1 MPNAVWHSALTFV
14 IWHSSF
20 QVGALSPRAHVDAR
34 RAAVPIDAA
43 RLGRELVRPF
53 THAAVPPRAVAFGY
67 RGRGLGSLEILHV
80 RIRPAEPE
88 NIPCHVVASC
98 ESRQQSSRPTDL
110 SRSGTATRA
119 RCLSWQEVT
128 MARDGLRGHLSGS
141 LPISVAVHLV
151 VLLTLFAVPL
161 IGNIIVPTVMATA
174 PGYMLAAPAPPPP
187 ELVVR
192 SVPQPPQNTA
202 TDTPA
207 PIPTTAPT
215 AILPERDARSF
226 NPEVAPP
233 DSTAIGNAVGVP
245 LGLGA
250 YAPPPRPPNPPKPS
264 GPVRVADLPVAPRKT
279 EDMRPIYPDIARQAR
294 IEGTV
299 VMEAVLDPSGRVT
312 QLHVIKSVPMLD
324 QAALD
329 AVRQWRYTPSVYG
342 GRPVSVL
349 MTITVRFTL
358 Q

>member
-1 MPNAVWHSALTFV
+1 
-14 IWHSSF
+14 
-20 QVGALSPRAHVDAR
+20 
-34 RAAVPIDAA
+34 
-43 RLGRELVRPF
+43 
-53 THAAVPPRAVAFGY
+53 
-67 RGRGLGSLEILHV
+67 
-80 RIRPAEPE
+80 
-88 NIPCHVVASC
+88 
-98 ESRQQSSRPTDL
+98 
-110 SRSGTATRA
+110 
-119 RCLSWQEVT
+119 
-128 MARDGLRGHLSGS
+128 
-141 LPISVAVHLV
+141 
-151 VLLTLFAVPL
+151 
-161 IGNIIVPTVMATA
+161 VMATA

-187 ELVVR
+187 EVVVR
-192 SVPQPPQNTA
+192 SVPRPPQNTA
-202 TDTPA
+202 TDTPT

-226 NPEVAPP
+226 NPDLAPP
-233 DSTAIGNAVGVP
+233 DSTAIGDAVGVP
-245 LGLGA
+245 PGLGT
-250 YAPPPRPPNPPKPS
+250 YAPAPRPPDPPKPS

-279 EDMRPIYPDIARQAR
+279 GDMRPIYPDIARLAR

>member
-1 MPNAVWHSALTFV
+1 
-14 IWHSSF
+14 
-20 QVGALSPRAHVDAR
+20 
-34 RAAVPIDAA
+34 
-43 RLGRELVRPF
+43 
-53 THAAVPPRAVAFGY
+53 
-67 RGRGLGSLEILHV
+67 
-80 RIRPAEPE
+80 
-88 NIPCHVVASC
+88 
-98 ESRQQSSRPTDL
+98 
-110 SRSGTATRA
+110 
-119 RCLSWQEVT
+119 

-250 YAPPPRPPNPPKPS
+250 YAPPPRPPDPPKPS

-349 MTITVRFTL
+349 VTITVRFTL

>member
-1 MPNAVWHSALTFV
+1 
-14 IWHSSF
+14 
-20 QVGALSPRAHVDAR
+20 
-34 RAAVPIDAA
+34 
-43 RLGRELVRPF
+43 
-53 THAAVPPRAVAFGY
+53 
-67 RGRGLGSLEILHV
+67 
-80 RIRPAEPE
+80 
-88 NIPCHVVASC
+88 
-98 ESRQQSSRPTDL
+98 
-110 SRSGTATRA
+110 
-119 RCLSWQEVT
+119 

-141 LPISVAVHLV
+141 LPISVAVHLA
-151 VLLTLFAVPL
+151 VLLMLFAVPL

-187 ELVVR
+187 EVLVHPTPR
-192 SVPQPPQNTA
+192 PPQNTA
-202 TDTPA
+202 SDAPM

-215 AILPERDARSF
+215 AILPDRDVRSF
-226 NPEVAPP
+226 DPGPAPP
-233 DSTAIGNAVGVP
+233 DSTAIGDAVGVP
-245 LGLGA
+245 MHLGT
-250 YAPPPRPPNPPKPS
+250 YAAAPRPPDPPKPS
-264 GPVRVADLPVAPRKT
+264 GSVRVADLPVAPRKT
-279 EDMRPIYPDIARQAR
+279 ADMRPIYPDIARLAR

-329 AVRQWRYTPSVYG
+329 AVGQWRYTPSVYG